1 MDEERTGIELIVSV
15 VAWFLV
21 VLAAFFVGAVVG
33 IIAILVG
40 TCLFGSW
47 FVRLIRGSD
56 EASAGE
62 GTTGDDAPRMTSAR
76 PIPGTLPRTPVPLSA
91 PGMT

>member
-1 MDEERTGIELIVSV
+1 MDEERIGIELIVSV

-21 VLAAFFVGAVVG
+21 VLAAFFFVGAVVG

-40 TCLFGSW
+40 TCLFGLW
-47 FVRLIRGSD
+47 FVRLIGESD

-62 GTTGDDAPRMTSAR
+62 GR
-76 PIPGTLPRTPVPLSA
+76 PATMLSYDECAERCRERRFLSA
-91 PGMT
+91 HRG

>member
-1 MDEERTGIELIVSV
+1 MDEERIGIELIVSV

-21 VLAAFFVGAVVG
+21 VLAAFFFVGAVVG

-40 TCLFGSW
+40 TCLFGLW

-62 GTTGDDAPRMTSAR
+62 GTTGDDA
-76 PIPGTLPRTPVPLSA
+76 LV
-91 PGMT
+91 

>member
-1 MDEERTGIELIVSV
+1 

-21 VLAAFFVGAVVG
+21 VLAAFFFVGAVVG

-40 TCLFGSW
+40 ACLFGWW

-56 EASAGE
+56 EPPAGE
-62 GTTGDDAPRMTSAR
+62 GTAGGDAP
-76 PIPGTLPRTPVPLSA
+76 G
-91 PGMT
+91 